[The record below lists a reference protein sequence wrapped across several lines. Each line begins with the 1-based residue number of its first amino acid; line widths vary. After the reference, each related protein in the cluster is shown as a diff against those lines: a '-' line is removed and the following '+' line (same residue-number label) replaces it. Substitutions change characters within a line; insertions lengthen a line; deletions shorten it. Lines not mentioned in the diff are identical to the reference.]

1 MKISRSKV
9 MTENVRVNILL
20 SATVFNWIFLILKY
34 NTCFLLLYIF
44 KNLLF
49 YYESE
54 TSTRPSGIIFLE
66 GCYCERLVSAPACIA
81 PGSPLQTNNNSN
93 ANSSKTN
100 KEEKLQVKCM
110 YLFLSDYLIIN
121 LYRITFFQKLYM

>member
-1 MKISRSKV
+1 MAAKILSSLSSKTKTNHV
-9 MTENVRVNILL
+9 HQANDAI
-20 SATVFNWIFLILKY
+20 SIFPQ
-34 NTCFLLLYIF
+34 
-44 KNLLF
+44 NLLF

-93 ANSSKTN
+93 NNSSKTN
-100 KEEKLQVKCM
+100 REEKLQVMKISGKREVM
-110 YLFLSDYLIIN
+110 GDLKAFKISP
-121 LYRITFFQKLYM
+121 

>member
-1 MKISRSKV
+1 MKTFFFV
-9 MTENVRVNILL
+9 
-20 SATVFNWIFLILKY
+20 
-34 NTCFLLLYIF
+34 LYFI

-81 PGSPLQTNNNSN
+81 PGSPLQMNNNSN

-110 YLFLSDYLIIN
+110 LISYIHLFNY
-121 LYRITFFQKLYM
+121 